1 MNSNEIINY
10 CLQNLPDTIL
20 VNSWGEQGIFYN
32 PNHTLKRGIYILTI
46 KEKDGE
52 NDKASKLN
60 RDNIYRINIGIRKE
74 TFVSLF
80 RETPK
85 RPSKGGIVDL
95 PYDFT
100 KTDELLPH
108 PVYAWMSWICVLN
121 PTERT
126 FEKLIP
132 FIQEAYAFAKEKY
145 RKRKK

>member
-1 MNSNEIINY
+1 MTSDEIINY

-32 PNHTLKRGIYILTI
+32 PNHTLKRGIYVLTI

-60 RDNIYRINIGIRKE
+60 RNNIYRVNIGIRKQ
-74 TFVSLF
+74 TYVNLF
-80 RETPK
+80 GKTPK
-85 RPSKGGIVDL
+85 RHLKGEIVDL

-100 KTDELLPH
+100 KTDVLLPH
-108 PVYAWMSWICVLN
+108 PIYAWMSWICVLN
-121 PTERT
+121 PTEDT
-126 FEKLIP
+126 FKRLIP
-132 FIQEAYAFAKEKY
+132 LIQEAYTFAKEKY

>member
-1 MNSNEIINY
+1 MTSDEIINY

-32 PNHTLKRGIYILTI
+32 PNHTLKRGIYVLTI

-52 NDKASKLN
+52 HDEASKLN
-60 RDNIYRINIGIRKE
+60 RGNIYRVNIGIRKE

-80 RETPK
+80 GKTPN
-85 RPSKGGIVDL
+85 RPLKGCIVDL

-108 PVYAWMSWICVLN
+108 PIYAWMSWICVLN
-121 PTERT
+121 PTEDT
-126 FEKLIP
+126 FERLIP
-132 FIQEAYAFAKEKY
+132 LIQEAYTFAKEKY